1 MRDPDTAGHVWRV
14 GEIAAA
20 LGAELGFDERR
31 QQGLRIAGYLHDIGK
46 IATPAEILTRPGRL
60 TPEELAL
67 IKCHA
72 SAGFAILSNVKFPW
86 PVALVALQHHG
97 RVDGSG
103 YPQGLKG
110 EEITLKARI
119 VMVADVVE
127 AMSSHRPYRPALG
140 IEQALAE
147 IGRGRG
153 TAFDADVTDARLRL
167 FRKKAY
173 RLPR

>member
-1 MRDPDTAGHVWRV
+1 MAGSAR
-14 GEIAAA
+14 AAA
-20 LGAELGFDERR
+20 
-31 QQGLRIAGYLHDIGK
+31 
-46 IATPAEILTRPGRL
+46 TPRA
-60 TPEELAL
+60 
-67 IKCHA
+67 
-72 SAGFAILSNVKFPW
+72 
-86 PVALVALQHHG
+86 HG
-97 RVDGSG
+97 WQG

-153 TAFDADVTDARLRL
+153 TAFDADVTDAAPSPVSEESLSIAEVRIGNCRPHM
-167 FRKKAY
+167 
-173 RLPR
+173 PRG